1 MFPTTVPGSSL
12 KVSQIS
18 KAKKLRPLTV
28 YGFGGLGESQVW
40 RTAGPL
46 QKGESQNIPEHAE
59 RGASRKRIQKS
70 AYVARGGANVNFAIW

>member
-1 MFPTTVPGSSL
+1 MFPTTVPGSIL

-18 KAKKLRPLTV
+18 KAKKPRPLTV

-46 QKGESQNIPEHAE
+46 QKGEISQSMLSEAPRE
-59 RGASRKRIQKS
+59 RESRSLLMSRV
-70 AYVARGGANVNFAIW
+70 VAQMLFGNPKP